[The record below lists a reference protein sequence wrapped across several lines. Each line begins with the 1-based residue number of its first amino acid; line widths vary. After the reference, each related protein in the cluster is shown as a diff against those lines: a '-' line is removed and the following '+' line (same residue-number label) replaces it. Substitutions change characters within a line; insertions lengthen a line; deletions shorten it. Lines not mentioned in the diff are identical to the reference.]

1 MATRTSSKTAAQSAA
16 GQQVSGLL
24 ARLESRGKRR
34 IREEMASRYGIHVEK
49 AFGVAMAD
57 IKRLARHLGRDHDL
71 AGALWATGW
80 YEARLLAAM
89 VDEPG
94 SVTVAQMDRWC
105 RDFDNWAICD
115 TVCFHLFDRAPDA
128 WSRVGPWAA
137 KKGEF
142 QRRAAFALLWALALH
157 DKEAPDERFLAGLDC
172 IERVAT
178 DQRNFVKKAV
188 NMALRALGRRSP
200 AVRAAAVDVARRLA
214 DSGDAAAS
222 WNGRLA
228 LKEFVARG
236 VAKARPSGRS

>member
-1 MATRTSSKTAAQSAA
+1 MAE
-16 GQQVSGLL
+16 
-24 ARLESRGKRR
+24 LERRGRKR
-34 IREEMASRYGIHVEK
+34 IREEMGPRYGVHVEK

-57 IKRLARHLGRDHDL
+57 VKLLAKRFGRSREL

-89 VDEPG
+89 VDEPER
-94 SVTVAQMDRWC
+94 VTVAQMDRWC
-105 RDFDNWAICD
+105 RDFDNWGICD

-128 WSRVGPWAA
+128 WSRVDPWAA
-137 KKGEF
+137 EKGEF
-142 QRRAAFALLWALALH
+142 QKRAAFALLWTLALH
-157 DKEAPDERFLAGLDC
+157 DKQAPDEKFLAGLDC
-172 IERVAT
+172 IERAAT
-178 DQRNFVKKAV
+178 DERNFVKKAV

-200 AVRAAAVDVARRLA
+200 AVRAAAVDVARRMA

-236 VAKARPSGRS
+236 VAKARPTARS